1 MSRLGLKCAIEE
13 ELLLKVRE
21 MAVAQGLDGVD
32 DVIEKALRIFIANC
46 SSTVWEKQSKD
57 GWINK
62 LVIKPEKAVFE
73 SIRCLNLIT
82 TPTPKYYSQ
91 EALESKGWKQ
101 VWKCRL

>member
-21 MAVAQGLDGVD
+21 IAVAQGLDGVD
-32 DVIEKALRIFIANC
+32 DVIEKALRIFFANC
-46 SSTVWEKQSKD
+46 SATVWERQSKD
-57 GWINK
+57 GWIDK

-73 SIRCLNLIT
+73 HIRCRNLIT
-82 TPTPKYYSQ
+82 TINPKYYSP

-101 VWKCRL
+101 VWKCRI